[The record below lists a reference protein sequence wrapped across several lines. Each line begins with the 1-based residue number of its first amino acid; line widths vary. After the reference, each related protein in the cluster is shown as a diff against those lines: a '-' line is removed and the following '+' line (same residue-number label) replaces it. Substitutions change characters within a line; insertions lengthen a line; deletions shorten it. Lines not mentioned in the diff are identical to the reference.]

1 MSALDWLVILA
12 YLAVML
18 YIGYH
23 SMKTVKT
30 DEDFVLAGRN
40 VGNIYIILSLFA
52 SFTGLSGL
60 FGTPQYVYEYGIA
73 GWWWWAT
80 FPIGVFIMGMTMAKL
95 LRRRMHVT
103 LPDVVDVN
111 HSSKAVRVAASL
123 VTVWNYL
130 AWTAGQ
136 VAGIVLVITTFTDLN
151 GTAAVIVAYIII
163 VLFTLLGG
171 FRAVVYTDS
180 LQAVLFLVVLGLVIP
195 AVLLLHYDVPEALA
209 QTTSID
215 GFYKLFGSVPAGT
228 MITWWLLAPA
238 GFIDNMA
245 LQRVFAAKDEKSAK
259 GNITAAFLLMI
270 IFGLILMFIGIMARF
285 ILPAGSDPAS
295 AMLNLSQLVLPK
307 GMLGL
312 LVAAFAG
319 VAVSTASSTLL
330 VCSSTLEQDVYS
342 VLRNTGKEKP
352 ASSLLVNRLFVVLVG
367 LIALVLALKVPSVTQ
382 ILMYGYSVYVPGLL
396 LPVIAGS
403 FHWKLFRPRHVAHHC
418 LRRTHRCHSHSDGG
432 TFPRLPGRPDRLRH
446 SFLHRTLERQAAG
459 GSPLTTPVVPISR

>member
-403 FHWKLFRPRHVAHHC
+403 FHWKLSDRAMLLTIVSGVLTAVILI
-418 LRRTHRCHSHSDGG
+418 LRGEPFPGSLGG
-432 TFPRLPGRPDRLRH
+432 LIVSAIPFCIGLWNGRQRAEVH
-446 SFLHRTLERQAAG
+446 
-459 GSPLTTPVVPISR
+459 

>member
-60 FGTPQYVYEYGIA
+60 FGTPQYVYEYGLA

-215 GFYKLFGSVPAGT
+215 GFYKLFRSVPAGT

-330 VCSSTLEQDVYS
+330 VCSSTLEQGVYS

-403 FHWKLFRPRHVAHHC
+403 FHWKL
-418 LRRTHRCHSHSDGG
+418 SDRAMLLTIVSGVLTAVILILMGEPFPGSLGG
-432 TFPRLPGRPDRLRH
+432 LIVSAIPFCIGLWNGRQRAEVH
-446 SFLHRTLERQAAG
+446 
-459 GSPLTTPVVPISR
+459 

>member
-95 LRRRMHVT
+95 LRRMHVT

-403 FHWKLFRPRHVAHHC
+403 FHWKL
-418 LRRTHRCHSHSDGG
+418 SDRAMLLTIVSGVLTAVILILMGEPFPGSLGG
-432 TFPRLPGRPDRLRH
+432 LIVSAIPFCIGLWNGRQRAEVH
-446 SFLHRTLERQAAG
+446 
-459 GSPLTTPVVPISR
+459 

>member
-40 VGNIYIILSLFA
+40 VGNSYIILSLFA

-151 GTAAVIVAYIII
+151 GTAAVIVASIII

-195 AVLLLHYDVPEALA
+195 AVLLLHYNVPEALA

-403 FHWKLFRPRHVAHHC
+403 FHWKL
-418 LRRTHRCHSHSDGG
+418 SDRAMLLTIVSGVLTAVILILMGEPFPGSLGG
-432 TFPRLPGRPDRLRH
+432 LIVSAIPFCIGLWNGRQRAEVH
-446 SFLHRTLERQAAG
+446 
-459 GSPLTTPVVPISR
+459 

>member
-103 LPDVVDVN
+103 LPDLVDVN

-209 QTTSID
+209 QPTSID

-228 MITWWLLAPA
+228 MITWGLLAPA

-245 LQRVFAAKDEKSAK
+245 LPRVFAAKDEKSAK

-403 FHWKLFRPRHVAHHC
+403 FHWKL
-418 LRRTHRCHSHSDGG
+418 SDRAMLLTIVSGVLTAVSLILMGEPFPGSLGG
-432 TFPRLPGRPDRLRH
+432 LIVSAIPFCIGLWNGRQRAEVH
-446 SFLHRTLERQAAG
+446 
-459 GSPLTTPVVPISR
+459 

>member
-195 AVLLLHYDVPEALA
+195 AVLLLHYNVPEALA

-403 FHWKLFRPRHVAHHC
+403 FHWKL
-418 LRRTHRCHSHSDGG
+418 SDRAMLLTIVSGVLPAVILILMGEPFPGSLGG
-432 TFPRLPGRPDRLRH
+432 LIVSAIPFCIGLWNGRQRAEVH
-446 SFLHRTLERQAAG
+446 
-459 GSPLTTPVVPISR
+459 

>member
-396 LPVIAGS
+396 LPVIASS
-403 FHWKLFRPRHVAHHC
+403 FHWKL
-418 LRRTHRCHSHSDGG
+418 SDRAMLLTIVSGVLTAVILILMGEPFPGSLGG
-432 TFPRLPGRPDRLRH
+432 LIVSAIPFCIGLWNGRQRAEVH
-446 SFLHRTLERQAAG
+446 
-459 GSPLTTPVVPISR
+459 

>member
-367 LIALVLALKVPSVTQ
+367 LIALVLALKVPSV

-403 FHWKLFRPRHVAHHC
+403 FHWKL
-418 LRRTHRCHSHSDGG
+418 SDRAMLLTIVSGVLTAVILILMGEPFPGSLGG
-432 TFPRLPGRPDRLRH
+432 LIVSAIPFCIGLWNGRQRAEVH
-446 SFLHRTLERQAAG
+446 
-459 GSPLTTPVVPISR
+459 

>member
-130 AWTAGQ
+130 AWTTGQ

-195 AVLLLHYDVPEALA
+195 AVLLLHYNVPEALA

-403 FHWKLFRPRHVAHHC
+403 FHWKL
-418 LRRTHRCHSHSDGG
+418 SDRAMLLTIVSGVLTAVILILMGEPFPGSLGG
-432 TFPRLPGRPDRLRH
+432 LIVSAIPFCIGLWNGRQRAEVH
-446 SFLHRTLERQAAG
+446 
-459 GSPLTTPVVPISR
+459 

>member
-1 MSALDWLVILA
+1 
-12 YLAVML
+12 
-18 YIGYH
+18 
-23 SMKTVKT
+23 MKTVKT

-403 FHWKLFRPRHVAHHC
+403 FHWKL
-418 LRRTHRCHSHSDGG
+418 SDRAMLLTIVSGVLTAVILILMGEPFPGSLGG
-432 TFPRLPGRPDRLRH
+432 LIVSAIPFCIGLWNGRQRAEVH
-446 SFLHRTLERQAAG
+446 
-459 GSPLTTPVVPISR
+459 

>member
-40 VGNIYIILSLFA
+40 VGSIYIILSLFA

-403 FHWKLFRPRHVAHHC
+403 FHWKL
-418 LRRTHRCHSHSDGG
+418 SDRAMLLTIVSGVLTAVILILMGEPFPGSLGG
-432 TFPRLPGRPDRLRH
+432 LIVSAIPFCIGLWNGRQRAEVH
-446 SFLHRTLERQAAG
+446 
-459 GSPLTTPVVPISR
+459 

>member
-1 MSALDWLVILA
+1 MKGMLKMSALDWLVILA

-403 FHWKLFRPRHVAHHC
+403 FHWKL
-418 LRRTHRCHSHSDGG
+418 SDRAMLLTIVSGVLTAVILILMGEPFPGSLGG
-432 TFPRLPGRPDRLRH
+432 LVVSAIPFCIGLWNGRQRAEVH
-446 SFLHRTLERQAAG
+446 
-459 GSPLTTPVVPISR
+459 

>member
-30 DEDFVLAGRN
+30 DEDFVLTGRN

-403 FHWKLFRPRHVAHHC
+403 FHWKL
-418 LRRTHRCHSHSDGG
+418 SDRAMLLTIVSGVLTAVILILMGEPFPGSLGG
-432 TFPRLPGRPDRLRH
+432 LIVSAIPFCIGLWNGRQRAEVH
-446 SFLHRTLERQAAG
+446 
-459 GSPLTTPVVPISR
+459 

>member
-295 AMLNLSQLVLPK
+295 AMLNLSPLVLPK

-330 VCSSTLEQDVYS
+330 VCSSTLEQGVYS

-403 FHWKLFRPRHVAHHC
+403 FHWKL
-418 LRRTHRCHSHSDGG
+418 SDRAMLLTIVSGVLTAVILILMGEPFPGSLGG
-432 TFPRLPGRPDRLRH
+432 LIVSAIPFCIGLWNGRQRAEVH
-446 SFLHRTLERQAAG
+446 
-459 GSPLTTPVVPISR
+459 

>member
-396 LPVIAGS
+396 LPGIAGS
-403 FHWKLFRPRHVAHHC
+403 FHWKL
-418 LRRTHRCHSHSDGG
+418 SDRAMLLTIVSGVLTAVILILMGEPFPGSLGG
-432 TFPRLPGRPDRLRH
+432 LIVSAIPFCIGLWNGRQRAEVH
-446 SFLHRTLERQAAG
+446 
-459 GSPLTTPVVPISR
+459 

>member
-330 VCSSTLEQDVYS
+330 VCSSTLEQGVYS

-367 LIALVLALKVPSVTQ
+367 LFALVLALNVPSVTQ

-403 FHWKLFRPRHVAHHC
+403 FHWKL
-418 LRRTHRCHSHSDGG
+418 SDRAMLLTIVSGVLTAVILILMGEPFPGSLGG
-432 TFPRLPGRPDRLRH
+432 LIVSAIPFCIGLWNGRQRAEVH
-446 SFLHRTLERQAAG
+446 
-459 GSPLTTPVVPISR
+459 

>member
-403 FHWKLFRPRHVAHHC
+403 FHWKL
-418 LRRTHRCHSHSDGG
+418 SDRVMLLTIVSGVLTAVILILMGEPFPGSLGG
-432 TFPRLPGRPDRLRH
+432 LIVSAIPFCIGLWNGRQRAEVH
-446 SFLHRTLERQAAG
+446 
-459 GSPLTTPVVPISR
+459 

>member
-195 AVLLLHYDVPEALA
+195 AVLLLHYNVPEALA

-403 FHWKLFRPRHVAHHC
+403 FHWKL
-418 LRRTHRCHSHSDGG
+418 SDRAMLLTIVSGVLTAVILILMGEPFPGSLGG
-432 TFPRLPGRPDRLRH
+432 LIVSVIPFCIGLWNGRQRAEVH
-446 SFLHRTLERQAAG
+446 
-459 GSPLTTPVVPISR
+459 

>member
-367 LIALVLALKVPSVTQ
+367 LFALVLALKVPSVTQ

-403 FHWKLFRPRHVAHHC
+403 FHWKL
-418 LRRTHRCHSHSDGG
+418 SDRAMLLTIVSGVLTAVILILMGEPFPGSLGG
-432 TFPRLPGRPDRLRH
+432 LIVSAIPFCIGLWNGRQRAEVH
-446 SFLHRTLERQAAG
+446 
-459 GSPLTTPVVPISR
+459 

>member
-180 LQAVLFLVVLGLVIP
+180 LQTVLFLVVLGLVIP

-403 FHWKLFRPRHVAHHC
+403 FHWKL
-418 LRRTHRCHSHSDGG
+418 SDRAMLLTIVSGVLTAVILILMGEPFPGSLGG
-432 TFPRLPGRPDRLRH
+432 LIVSAIPFCIGLWNGRQRAEVH
-446 SFLHRTLERQAAG
+446 
-459 GSPLTTPVVPISR
+459 

>member
-171 FRAVVYTDS
+171 FRAVVYTDY

-403 FHWKLFRPRHVAHHC
+403 FHWKL
-418 LRRTHRCHSHSDGG
+418 SDRAMLLTIVSGVLTAVILILMGEPFPGSLGG
-432 TFPRLPGRPDRLRH
+432 LIVSAIPFCIGLWNGRQRAEVH
-446 SFLHRTLERQAAG
+446 
-459 GSPLTTPVVPISR
+459 

>member
-1 MSALDWLVILA
+1 MKGMLKMSALDWLVILA

-123 VTVWNYL
+123 VTVWTYL

-403 FHWKLFRPRHVAHHC
+403 FHWKL
-418 LRRTHRCHSHSDGG
+418 SDRAMLLTIVSGVLTAVILILMGEPFPGSLGG
-432 TFPRLPGRPDRLRH
+432 LIVSAIPFCIGLWNGRQRAEVH
-446 SFLHRTLERQAAG
+446 
-459 GSPLTTPVVPISR
+459 

>member
-312 LVAAFAG
+312 LVAPFPG
-319 VAVSTASSTLL
+319 VAVATASSTHM

-403 FHWKLFRPRHVAHHC
+403 FHWKL
-418 LRRTHRCHSHSDGG
+418 SDRAMLLTIVSGVLTAVILILMGEPFPGSLGG
-432 TFPRLPGRPDRLRH
+432 LIVSAIPFCIGLWNGRQRAEVH
-446 SFLHRTLERQAAG
+446 
-459 GSPLTTPVVPISR
+459 

>member
-403 FHWKLFRPRHVAHHC
+403 FHWKL
-418 LRRTHRCHSHSDGG
+418 SDRAMLLTIVSGEPFPGSLGG
-432 TFPRLPGRPDRLRH
+432 LIVSAIPFCIGLWNGRQRAEVH
-446 SFLHRTLERQAAG
+446 
-459 GSPLTTPVVPISR
+459 

>member
-1 MSALDWLVILA
+1 MKGMLKMSALDWLVILA

-245 LQRVFAAKDEKSAK
+245 LQRVFAAMDEKSAK

-403 FHWKLFRPRHVAHHC
+403 FHWKL
-418 LRRTHRCHSHSDGG
+418 SDRAMLLTIVSGVLTAVILILMGEPFPGSLGG
-432 TFPRLPGRPDRLRH
+432 LIVSAIPFCIGLWNGRQRAEVH
-446 SFLHRTLERQAAG
+446 
-459 GSPLTTPVVPISR
+459 

>member
-95 LRRRMHVT
+95 LRRRMNVT

-151 GTAAVIVAYIII
+151 GTASVIVAYIII

-403 FHWKLFRPRHVAHHC
+403 FHWKL
-418 LRRTHRCHSHSDGG
+418 SDRAMLLTIVSGVLTAVILILMGEPFPGSLGG
-432 TFPRLPGRPDRLRH
+432 LIVSAIPFCIGLWNGRQRAEVH
-446 SFLHRTLERQAAG
+446 
-459 GSPLTTPVVPISR
+459 

>member
-136 VAGIVLVITTFTDLN
+136 VAGIVLVITTFTALN

-403 FHWKLFRPRHVAHHC
+403 FHWKL
-418 LRRTHRCHSHSDGG
+418 SDRAMLLTIVSGVLTAVILILMGEPFPGSLGG
-432 TFPRLPGRPDRLRH
+432 LIVSAIPFCIGLWNGRQRAEVH
-446 SFLHRTLERQAAG
+446 
-459 GSPLTTPVVPISR
+459 

>member
-319 VAVSTASSTLL
+319 VAVSTASSTLM
-330 VCSSTLEQDVYS
+330 VCSSTMEQDVYS

-403 FHWKLFRPRHVAHHC
+403 FHWKL
-418 LRRTHRCHSHSDGG
+418 SDRAMLLTIVSGVLTAVILILMGEPFPGSLGG
-432 TFPRLPGRPDRLRH
+432 LIVSAIPFCIGLWNGRQRAEVH
-446 SFLHRTLERQAAG
+446 
-459 GSPLTTPVVPISR
+459 

>member
-403 FHWKLFRPRHVAHHC
+403 FHWKL
-418 LRRTHRCHSHSDGG
+418 SDRAMLLTIVSGVVTAVILILMGEPFPGSLGG
-432 TFPRLPGRPDRLRH
+432 LIVSAIPFCIGLWNGRQRAEVH
-446 SFLHRTLERQAAG
+446 
-459 GSPLTTPVVPISR
+459 

>member
-1 MSALDWLVILA
+1 MKGMLKMSALDWLVILA
-12 YLAVML
+12 YLAIML

-403 FHWKLFRPRHVAHHC
+403 FHWKL
-418 LRRTHRCHSHSDGG
+418 SDRAMLLTIVSGVLTAVILILMGEPFPGSLGG
-432 TFPRLPGRPDRLRH
+432 LIVSAIPFCIGLWNGRQRAEVH
-446 SFLHRTLERQAAG
+446 
-459 GSPLTTPVVPISR
+459 

>member
-130 AWTAGQ
+130 AWTAGH

-403 FHWKLFRPRHVAHHC
+403 FHWKL
-418 LRRTHRCHSHSDGG
+418 SDRAMLLTIVSGVLTAVILILMGEPFPGSLGG
-432 TFPRLPGRPDRLRH
+432 LIVSAIPFCIGLWNGRQRAEVH
-446 SFLHRTLERQAAG
+446 
-459 GSPLTTPVVPISR
+459 

>member
-342 VLRNTGKEKP
+342 VLRNTGKSRP
-352 ASSLLVNRLFVVLVG
+352 LLYWSTG
-367 LIALVLALKVPSVTQ
+367 
-382 ILMYGYSVYVPGLL
+382 
-396 LPVIAGS
+396 
-403 FHWKLFRPRHVAHHC
+403 C
-418 LRRTHRCHSHSDGG
+418 LWCW
-432 TFPRLPGRPDRLRH
+432 
-446 SFLHRTLERQAAG
+446 
-459 GSPLTTPVVPISR
+459 

>member
-382 ILMYGYSVYVPGLL
+382 ILMYGYSVYGPGLL

-403 FHWKLFRPRHVAHHC
+403 FHWKL
-418 LRRTHRCHSHSDGG
+418 SDRAMLLTIVSGVLTAVILILMGEPFPGSLGG
-432 TFPRLPGRPDRLRH
+432 LIVSAIPFCIGLWNGRQRAEVH
-446 SFLHRTLERQAAG
+446 
-459 GSPLTTPVVPISR
+459 

>member
-396 LPVIAGS
+396 LHRRFFPLEA
-403 FHWKLFRPRHVAHHC
+403 FRPRHVAHHC

>member
-403 FHWKLFRPRHVAHHC
+403 FHWKL
-418 LRRTHRCHSHSDGG
+418 SDRAMLLTIVSGVLTAVILILMGEPFPGSLGG
-432 TFPRLPGRPDRLRH
+432 LIVSAIPFCIGLWNC
-446 SFLHRTLERQAAG
+446 RQRAE
-459 GSPLTTPVVPISR
+459 VH